1 MIVKKMPILQGFPDF
16 ECVRKLS
23 NSAGQTSDFN
33 PVFYDIET
41 TGLSRNSTFLYL
53 IGAVYYTGESWQ
65 MCQWM
70 GESASQEEELLTA
83 FSSFLKP
90 FTCNIQYNGDQF
102 DQPYLKARLAA
113 YHMEDPFTELPSI
126 DLYKKLKPVKALL
139 KLPGMKQEQ
148 MEAFL
153 GISTRQHCNGGECI
167 HLYKDYIKRQDPSLL
182 SALLGHN
189 QEDLL
194 GLGRVYEMLSYL
206 CLLDGRYICTD
217 LNCTS
222 DNLILSVELP
232 HPLPVPFSNKV
243 QDFYITGEGKNVRI
257 LINTYQGKARQYYTN
272 YKDYDYIPG
281 EDTVMPKSLTRFMDK
296 NLRKPATKSNCYT
309 WFDCTGAFLTDPAMQ
324 KKYLEHTLPWIIQNI
339 AYENPGQ

>member
-1 MIVKKMPILQGFPDF
+1 MIVKKMPILQGFPDL
-16 ECVRKLS
+16 EYVRKLS
-23 NSAGQTSDFN
+23 ISPVQTCDFN

-53 IGAVYYTGESWQ
+53 IGTVYHTGEGWQ

-70 GESASQEEELLTA
+70 AQSSQQEKELLTT

-90 FTCNIQYNGDQF
+90 FTHTIQYNGDQF
-102 DQPYLKARLAA
+102 DHPYLKARFSAHQLD
-113 YHMEDPFTELPSI
+113 DPLYRLPST

-153 GISTRQHCNGGECI
+153 GLSSRQHCNGGKCI
-167 HLYKDYIKRQDPSLL
+167 SLYENYTKTQNSALL

-189 QEDLL
+189 QEDLQ
-194 GLGRVYEMLSYL
+194 GLGHILKMLSYL
-206 CLLDGRYICTD
+206 CLLDGRYTCTD
-217 LNCTS
+217 LIYTS
-222 DNLILSVELP
+222 DNLIFSLVLP
-232 HPLPVPFSNKV
+232 YSLPVPFSNQI
-243 QDFYITGEGKNVRI
+243 QDFYITGEEKKVKI

-281 EDTVMPKSLTRFMDK
+281 EDSVMPKSLARFMDK
-296 NLRKPATKSNCYT
+296 SLRKPASKTNCYT
-309 WFDCTGAFLTDPAMQ
+309 WFDCTGTFLTDSMMQ
-324 KKYLEHTLPWIIQNI
+324 KKYLSHILPWIFQNI
-339 AYENPGQ
+339 K